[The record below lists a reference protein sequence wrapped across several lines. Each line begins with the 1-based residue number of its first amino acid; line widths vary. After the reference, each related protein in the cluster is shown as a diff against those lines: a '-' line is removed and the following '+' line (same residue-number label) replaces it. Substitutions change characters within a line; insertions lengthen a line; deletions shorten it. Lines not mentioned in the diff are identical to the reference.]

1 MKKLYLITGATG
13 HLGSVLLERLREK
26 KENIRVLVLPGEE
39 SLIPDDVQY
48 VTGDV
53 RDADSLVPFFDRNG
67 FDCVTLFHC
76 AAIITI
82 LSNNSP
88 ALWDVNVNGTKNV
101 LQKALE
107 TSVEKVIYVNS
118 VHGIPEKPFPDVITE
133 SDVFSPD
140 LVTGEYAKS
149 KAEAATVALDYA
161 AKGLNLVMV
170 HPSGII
176 GPGDKYNNNF
186 SVRTVKAMYN
196 GQIPFIIKGGYDF
209 VDVRDV
215 VEGML
220 LCEEKGK
227 PGESYILNGDY
238 ISIEKLMEI
247 TCALQNKKPKKLMIP
262 EGIVKIIAPI
272 NEWCSAHFGNKKPLL
287 TKYSIQTLHANGFF
301 SHAKATN
308 ELGYHPRSIADSVRD
323 TALEGN

>member
-1 MKKLYLITGATG
+1 MKLYLITGATG
-13 HLGSVLLERLREK
+13 HLGSVLLKRLQER
-26 KENIRVLVLPGEE
+26 KENIRALVLPGEE
-39 SLIPDDVQY
+39 HLIPEGVECI
-48 VTGDV
+48 TGDV
-53 RDADSLVPFFDRNG
+53 RDIESLVPFFDRKG
-67 FDCVTLFHC
+67 YDCVTLFHC

-82 LSNNSP
+82 LSDNNP
-88 ALWDVNVNGTKNV
+88 ALWDVNVNGTENILK
-101 LQKALE
+101 KALE
-107 TSVEKVIYVNS
+107 NNVEKVVYVNS
-118 VHGIPEKPFPDVITE
+118 VHGIPEKPFPEVITE
-133 SDVFSPD
+133 SDTFSPD
-140 LVTGEYAKS
+140 LVIGQYAKS
-149 KAEAATVALDYA
+149 KAAAATIALDYA
-161 AKGLNLVMV
+161 KKGLNLTMV

-220 LCEEKGK
+220 LAEEKGK

-247 TCALQNKKPKKLMIP
+247 TFALQNKKPRKIMIP
-262 EGIVKIIAPI
+262 EFLVKVVAPI
-272 NEWCSAHFGNKKPLL
+272 NEWVSLHMGKKKPLL

-308 ELGYHPRSIADSVRD
+308 ELGYHPRPIADSVKD
-323 TALEGN
+323 TALEE